1 MMMFLRLV
9 TVVAACFGLFGNIAH
24 AQLRI
29 DITEGQ
35 VAPTP
40 IAIANFTGPDGAVSE
55 VGKQIAQI
63 ISEDLESSGLF
74 APVDSAAFIE
84 PPPVIFRWITTS
96 QSTNST
102 CNMPA
107 EST

>member
-9 TVVAACFGLFGNIAH
+9 TVIATCFALFGNIAH

-40 IAIANFTGPDGAVSE
+40 IAIANFTGPDGVVSE
-55 VGKQIAQI
+55 AGKQIAQI

-74 APVDSAAFIE
+74 APVDSAAYIE
-84 PPPVIFRWITTS
+84 PPNAPTIRPKYTKWR
-96 QSTNST
+96 
-102 CNMPA
+102 P
-107 EST
+107 

>member
-1 MMMFLRLV
+1 MMMFFRLV
-9 TVVAACFGLFGNIAH
+9 TVVAACFGLFGNIAN

-40 IAIANFTGPDGAVSE
+40 IAIANFTGPDGVVSE

-74 APVDSAAFIE
+74 APGGAYRQVN
-84 PPPVIFRWITTS
+84 T
-96 QSTNST
+96 
-102 CNMPA
+102 
-107 EST
+107 